1 MKRFFIAL
9 CLMIALPVSAATK
22 VLVTTNLGNF
32 TIELNEQK
40 APISSA
46 NFLKYVKDGSYV
58 GTIFHRVIPG
68 FMAQG
73 GGFDEHM
80 KQRPSYAAIIN
91 EATNGLKND
100 TATVAMA
107 RTSNPNSATRQFYI
121 NYANNDFLNAS
132 ANNPGY
138 AVFGKVVDG
147 FSVVK
152 KMAEI
157 PTTTIPTMGMKDVPQ
172 QPIVIKAMKV
182 IQ

>member
-22 VLVTTNLGNF
+22 VLVTTNLGSF

-73 GGFDEHM
+73 GGFDENM

-91 EATNGLKND
+91 EATNGLKM
-100 TATVAMA
+100 TPQLLLWRVLQIQIQ
-107 RTSNPNSATRQFYI
+107 RL
-121 NYANNDFLNAS
+121 ANFIS
-132 ANNPGY
+132 
-138 AVFGKVVDG
+138 
-147 FSVVK
+147 
-152 KMAEI
+152 
-157 PTTTIPTMGMKDVPQ
+157 TMQTM
-172 QPIVIKAMKV
+172 IS
-182 IQ
+182 